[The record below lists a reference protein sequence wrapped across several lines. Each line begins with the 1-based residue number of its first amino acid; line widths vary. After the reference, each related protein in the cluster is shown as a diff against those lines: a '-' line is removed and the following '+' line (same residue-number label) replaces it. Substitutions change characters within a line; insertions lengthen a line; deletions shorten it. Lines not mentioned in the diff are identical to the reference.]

1 MILIGF
7 PDYAEQSRNLAAA
20 LGAAPAFAQVHRFPD
35 GESRLTLPAPLPER
49 VAFCRSLDHA
59 NDKLVEL
66 MLAAATARELGAKHL
81 TLVAPYL
88 CYMRQDKAFQPGE
101 AVSQRVVGRFLA
113 GLFDRVVTVDPH
125 LHRTATLDEA
135 VPARPAVCLSAAQAM
150 GEFLR
155 ERFADALVL
164 GPDSESRQWAAQ
176 VARPGGFE
184 FAVCRKTRNGD
195 RDVEIH
201 LPSIALSGR
210 AVVLVDDVASTGPTL
225 ATAAGHCV
233 RLGAASVDV
242 LVTHALFV
250 GDAVAGLQ
258 RAGVRCIWSSDSVT
272 HASNVIPLAGLIAQG
287 LADTA

>member
-1 MILIGF
+1 MLIGF
-7 PDYAEQSRNLAAA
+7 PDYAEQCRSLAAA
-20 LGAAPAFAQVHRFPD
+20 LGAPLAFAQLHRFPD

-49 VAFCRSLDHA
+49 VTVCRTLDHA

-66 MLAAATARELGAKHL
+66 MLAAATARELGARHL

-88 CYMRQDKAFQPGE
+88 CYMRQDAAFRPGE

-164 GPDSESRQWAAQ
+164 GPDAESRQWAAE

-184 FAVCRKTRNGD
+184 FAVCRKTRMGD
-195 RDVEIH
+195 RDVEIQV
-201 LPSIALSGR
+201 PPVSFSGR
-210 AVVLVDDVASTGPTL
+210 PVVLVDDVASTGLTL
-225 ATAAGHCV
+225 ATAAVHCAD
-233 RLGAASVDV
+233 LGASSVDV

-258 RAGVRCIWSSDSVT
+258 RAGVRHVWSSDSVT
-272 HASNVIPLAGLIAQG
+272 HVSNAIPLAGLIAQG
-287 LADTA
+287 LADSA